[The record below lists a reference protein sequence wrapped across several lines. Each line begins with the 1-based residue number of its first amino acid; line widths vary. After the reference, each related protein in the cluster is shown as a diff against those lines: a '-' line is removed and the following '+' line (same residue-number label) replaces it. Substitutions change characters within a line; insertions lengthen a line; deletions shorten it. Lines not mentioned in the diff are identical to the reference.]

1 MNPKEMSSREAVVI
15 GSAIILVAACYFW
28 GHQTV
33 QAWQFRSQG
42 KKSPIL
48 WMIPQ
53 ALPIEP
59 ANSATGTKLTQG
71 SLEFEVPWTDL
82 DQKKETRGEIL
93 LSNFVFTHGVGIT
106 VLAGKGVISEL
117 EGKRPGLTAQLEP
130 VLGANAIQ
138 SDFALT
144 KAMLDVTPEKLKPWM
159 SRSEAVQVATLLN
172 LKTWMLSDGGTG
184 IFRIATQNW
193 TGFQFGDPA
202 HNPQHIRLELYA
214 HKTDSSRSFWQQR
227 RILAQESRK
236 RI

>member
-1 MNPKEMSSREAVVI
+1 
-15 GSAIILVAACYFW
+15 
-28 GHQTV
+28 
-33 QAWQFRSQG
+33 
-42 KKSPIL
+42 
-48 WMIPQ
+48 
-53 ALPIEP
+53 
-59 ANSATGTKLTQG
+59 
-71 SLEFEVPWTDL
+71 
-82 DQKKETRGEIL
+82 
-93 LSNFVFTHGVGIT
+93 
-106 VLAGKGVISEL
+106 
-117 EGKRPGLTAQLEP
+117 
-130 VLGANAIQ
+130 
-138 SDFALT
+138 
-144 KAMLDVTPEKLKPWM
+144 MLDVTPEKLKPWM